1 VKSAALLRWSGEEL
15 RFDGGAP
22 NGPRA
27 LVDGN
32 GKAGPSPVTMLLVS
46 IAACTA
52 SDVVDIARKMRV
64 AIRTLEL
71 DVDAERA
78 DEHPRR
84 LVRANLGFRV
94 VGGAQGD
101 EAKLQHAIDLSH
113 EKYCSVLHSLR
124 EDIVVT
130 TSLSFEPA

>member
-1 VKSAALLRWSGEEL
+1 MKSVAFLQWSGEEL
-15 RFDGGAP
+15 RFEGGTP

-27 LVDGN
+27 VVDGN

-52 SDVVDIARKMRV
+52 SDVVDIARKMRI
-64 AIRTLEL
+64 ALRTLEL

-78 DEHPRR
+78 DDHPRR
-84 LVRANLGFRV
+84 LLRANLGFRV
-94 VGGAQGD
+94 TGGVEGD
-101 EAKLQHAIDLSH
+101 ETKLQHAIDLSR

-124 EDIVVT
+124 QDIVVT

>member
-1 VKSAALLRWSGEEL
+1 VKSAALLRWSGEGL

-22 NGPRA
+22 GGPHA
-27 LVDGN
+27 VVDGA
-32 GKAGPSPVTMLLVS
+32 GKTGPSPVTMLLVS

-71 DVDAERA
+71 DVEADRA

-84 LVRANLGFRV
+84 LLRANLGFRV
-94 VGGAQGD
+94 VGGVAGD
-101 EAKLQHAIDLSH
+101 ELKLQHAIDLSH

-124 EDIVVT
+124 EDVVVT
-130 TSLSFEPA
+130 TSLAFEPA